1 MFKVNELVIDKDKPN
16 LIGIITQIKTS
27 NDSLYHV
34 CVNFFDSIDDIHT
47 GKILVTSDTYTLDGK
62 RLNDYPNSQLK
73 HLDVQ
78 NNFKEQTKFNENT
91 ISIQKVSDYGVVIT
105 LENGFS
111 FYRDKTGILL
121 EIKSDRIKI

>member
-27 NDSLYHV
+27 NDSLYPV

-111 FYRDKTGILL
+111 FYRDKTGTLL

>member
-1 MFKVNELVIDKDKPN
+1 MFKVNELVIDIDKPN

-27 NDSLYHV
+27 NDSLYPV

-73 HLDVQ
+73 HFDAQ

-91 ISIQKVSDYGVVIT
+91 ITVQKVSDYGVVIT

-111 FYRDKTGILL
+111 FYRDKTGTLL

>member
-27 NDSLYHV
+27 NDSLYPV

-73 HLDVQ
+73 HFDAQ

-91 ISIQKVSDYGVVIT
+91 ITV
-105 LENGFS
+105 
-111 FYRDKTGILL
+111 
-121 EIKSDRIKI
+121 